1 MYGIE
6 CKLEG
11 HILNTPELKIVKDG
25 TLPVLTFPVDVTQK
39 KTSKK
44 TTVTVAV
51 FGKQAESLHD
61 QLTNNSQVRISGYL
75 QHGGK
80 QMGLKVTATD
90 VKLASKAHSP
100 EMLPIFQPDYPCL

>member
-11 HILNTPELKIVKDG
+11 HICNTPQLKMVKDG
-25 TLPVLTFPVDVTQK
+25 TLAVLTFPVDVTQK
-39 KTSKK
+39 DDSKK

-51 FGKQAESLHD
+51 FGKQAESLQG
-61 QLTNNSQVRISGYL
+61 QLANNDHVQISGYL

-80 QMGLKVTATD
+80 QVGLKVTATD
-90 VKLASKAHSP
+90 VKLASKTGFP
-100 EMLPIFQPDYPCL
+100 